1 MRVDK
6 DSTSRVLTW
15 PETAAFVQ
23 SVRGTGQRVV
33 FTNGVFDLLH
43 PGHVRYLQQARHL
56 GDVLIVGL
64 NADASVSRNKG
75 PGKPMTPELE
85 RAELLAALECVDAVV
100 IFEQDTPAD
109 IVNLVQP
116 DILVK
121 GADWPADQIV
131 GRDTVETRGGKVVL
145 VPVEQGHST
154 SAIVDR
160 IRNGRS
166 SA

>member
-1 MRVDK
+1 MRIDK
-6 DSTSRVLTW
+6 DSSSRVLTW

-23 SVRGTGQRVV
+23 SVRGTGQRIV

-43 PGHVRYLQQARHL
+43 PGHLRYLQHARRL

-75 PGKPMTPELE
+75 PGRPMTPELE
-85 RAELLAALECVDAVV
+85 RAELLAALDCVDAVV

-109 IVNLVQP
+109 IVKLVQP

-131 GRDTVETRGGKVVL
+131 GRDTVEARGGKVVL

-160 IRNGRS
+160 IRGGGNC
-166 SA
+166 